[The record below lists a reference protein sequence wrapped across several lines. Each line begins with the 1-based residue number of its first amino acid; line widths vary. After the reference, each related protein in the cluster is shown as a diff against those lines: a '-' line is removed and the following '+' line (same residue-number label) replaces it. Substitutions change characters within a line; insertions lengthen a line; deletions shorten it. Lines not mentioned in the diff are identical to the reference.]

1 MEKKENIPVHTPHLM
16 QEERVPFSFSP
27 LSIKCGDIF
36 VEAPHRHTF
45 YEIIYIT
52 NGGGTHFVDFEP
64 FPLQPPTLYFISPGQ
79 IHLWQL
85 TSPLEGITLM
95 FSEDFLVFPS
105 SSVGKVDEI
114 AFFHTTGD
122 TPELCLNKNQAEQ
135 INQLLNLIKK
145 EFNSDS
151 ISRASVLRAFLH
163 VLIVK
168 LQRFYT
174 LKRPNEST
182 TNGSMMVRK
191 FKNLVAK
198 HFAEEQS
205 VHAYAEKIG
214 VSASH
219 LSDVIKST
227 TGSSPGKLIRQEI
240 VLEAKRLLVHTEL
253 TIAEI
258 GYSLSFE
265 DPAYFSRFFKR
276 EAGMSPATFR
286 QQTREKNHIFPV

>member
-1 MEKKENIPVHTPHLM
+1 MKRKENIPVHTPHLM

-27 LSIKCGDIF
+27 LSMKCGDIF

-45 YEIIYIT
+45 YEIIDIT
-52 NGGGTHFVDFEP
+52 HGGGTHFVDFEP
-64 FPLQPPTLYFISPGQ
+64 FFLQPPTFYFISPGQ
-79 IHLWQL
+79 IHLWRL
-85 TSPLEGITLM
+85 TSPLEGIALM

-105 SSVGKVDEI
+105 SRLGKVDEI
-114 AFFHTTGD
+114 TFFHTIGD
-122 TPELCLNKNQAEQ
+122 TPELSLNKKQAEQ

-145 EFNSDS
+145 EFNSEA
-151 ISRASVLRAFLH
+151 ISRTSVLRTFLH
-163 VLIVK
+163 ILIVE

-174 LKRPNEST
+174 LNRHNEST

-191 FKNLVAK
+191 FKNLVTK
-198 HFAEEQS
+198 YFAEEQS

-240 VLEAKRLLVHTEL
+240 FLEAKRLLVHTEL

-286 QQTREKNHIFPV
+286 QRTREKYHIFP